1 MDIHQLR
8 TFAVI
13 AREGQMTKAAQSLHL
28 TQPALSAQLSKL
40 EDDLGVR
47 LFDRTPRGMTLTAE
61 GQLFLTYV
69 EDALSRLNDGQ
80 RAIRELKG
88 LEVGSLSLGGGATA
102 TTYLLPPVLARF
114 HEAHPGL
121 RLFVR
126 EQASTGVMEA
136 VIAGELDLGVV
147 TLGATDRVPE
157 PLASRPWVE
166 DELVLLV
173 PPKHPLASKST
184 YRWKDLDEMPLV
196 LFEAGSAVRNLI
208 DARLL
213 SEGCRPEIVMEL
225 RSIETIKQMVAQGI
239 GAGFVSRFALDHTHD
254 SLRASRDAIKRQLA
268 IVWRSD
274 RTLSPAAAA
283 FIHVLSTESTSISE
297 PL

>member
-8 TFAVI
+8 TFTVI
-13 AREGQMTKAAQSLHL
+13 AREGQMTKAAQALHL

-61 GQLFLTYV
+61 GQLFLTFV

-88 LEVGSLSLGGGATA
+88 LEVGSLSVGGGATA

-114 HEAHPGL
+114 HEDHPGL

-126 EQASTGVMEA
+126 EQASMGVMEA
-136 VIAGELDLGVV
+136 VVAGELDLGVV

-157 PLASRPWVE
+157 PLASKPWVE

-173 PPKHPLASKST
+173 PPKHPLAAKNT
-184 YRWKDLDEMPLV
+184 YRWKDLDGMPLV

-239 GAGFVSRFALDHTHD
+239 GAGFVSRFALDDSHD

-274 RTLSPAAAA
+274 RTLNPAAEA
-283 FIHVLSTESTSISE
+283 FIEVLDTQTTSKFE
-297 PL
+297 LP